1 MFSTKK
7 VLIMA
12 SKFST
17 IGSLCT
23 PPPMSFP
30 MSHPFF
36 QLTKHFQHLCHT
48 LIHTSCPLQTP
59 PTMPP
64 QPACTWLGQNS
75 NGHTHPMHIP
85 TCPAYCSQQLHTL
98 HACTSYHTHT
108 NSIQTV
114 CTLGTM
120 PCTPC
125 TTSHTN
131 HQVVQQYI
139 SHSHQP
145 HTKTQ
150 LYSNP
155 RQSPFVKRQGRGAW

>member
-1 MFSTKK
+1 
-7 VLIMA
+7 
-12 SKFST
+12 
-17 IGSLCT
+17 
-23 PPPMSFP
+23 MSN
-30 MSHPFF
+30 PFF

-48 LIHTSCPLQTP
+48 LIHTSFPLQTP
-59 PTMPP
+59 PTMSP

-75 NGHTHPMHIP
+75 NGHTHPCTHLPVQLSVPNNYIPHMHALP
-85 TCPAYCSQQLHTL
+85 TT
-98 HACTSYHTHT
+98 HTHT
-108 NSIQTV
+108 NSTQNL

-131 HQVVQQYI
+131 HQAVQQCL

-150 LYSNP
+150 PCANP
-155 RQSPFVKRQGRGAW
+155 RPSRGKEEGLGRGIVLEPNVKGVGVSQLLG